1 MNPFFLTYRNE
12 VKSDVFYSA
21 SRQINI
27 TIIKG
32 FEGTSM
38 NRHFYISNDLD
49 DLEKIEL
56 ELEKE
61 GISAAHSHV
70 LSLDDAEVAAHPNLN
85 EVEAV
90 LRTDVVHST
99 KVGAVVGIIAA
110 TLMIYVVALT
120 GWAEKA
126 TWVPFIFLA
135 VAMLGFFTWEFGFIG
150 IQRKNNRFARFEK
163 ALKRGKHIFFVDIE
177 PENEE
182 KLSMIIKKHPKLK
195 RAGDGPSVP
204 QWFVSLQERFG
215 LFKRSIS

>member
-1 MNPFFLTYRNE
+1 MKLSQLLFI
-12 VKSDVFYSA
+12 
-21 SRQINI
+21 RQLGKKNT

-32 FEGTSM
+32 FEGTTM
-38 NRHFYISNDLD
+38 NRHFYISNDLN
-49 DLEKIEL
+49 DLEQIEL
-56 ELEKE
+56 ELEQE

-70 LSLDDAEVAAHPNLN
+70 LSLDDAEVAAHPSLN

-99 KVGAVVGIIAA
+99 KVGAVVGVIAA
-110 TLMIYVVALT
+110 TLMIYVVSLT

-126 TWVPFIFLA
+126 TWVPFVFLA
-135 VAMLGFFTWEFGFIG
+135 IAMLGFFTWEFGFIG

-177 PENEE
+177 SENESI
-182 KLSMIIKKHPKLK
+182 LSKILKKHPKLK

-204 QWFVSLQERFG
+204 QWFVSMQGRFG

>member
-1 MNPFFLTYRNE
+1 
-12 VKSDVFYSA
+12 
-21 SRQINI
+21 
-27 TIIKG
+27 
-32 FEGTSM
+32 M
-38 NRHFYISNDLD
+38 NRHFYISNDLN
-49 DLEKIEL
+49 DLEQIEL
-56 ELEKE
+56 ELEQE

-70 LSLDDAEVAAHPNLN
+70 LSLDDAEVAAHPSLN

-99 KVGAVVGIIAA
+99 KVGAVVGVIAA
-110 TLMIYVVALT
+110 TLMIYVVALM

-135 VAMLGFFTWEFGFIG
+135 IAMLGFFTWEFGFIG
-150 IQRKNNRFARFEK
+150 IQRKNNRFSRFEK

-177 PENEE
+177 SENEST
-182 KLSMIIKKHPKLK
+182 LSKILKKHPKLK

-204 QWFVSLQERFG
+204 QWFVSLQARFG

>member
-1 MNPFFLTYRNE
+1 
-12 VKSDVFYSA
+12 
-21 SRQINI
+21 
-27 TIIKG
+27 
-32 FEGTSM
+32 M

-49 DLEKIEL
+49 DLEKVEL
-56 ELEKE
+56 ELENE

-126 TWVPFIFLA
+126 TWVPFNFLA

-182 KLSMIIKKHPKLK
+182 KLSIIIKKHPKLK

-204 QWFVSLQERFG
+204 QWFVSMQERFG
-215 LFKRSIS
+215 LFRRSIS